1 MKPRSAIKTDLF
13 AFDHHRKKIDTLG
26 DPLAEIESY
35 IDFAALAAEVD
46 RIAPRPVSPQGGRPP
61 YPTETMVRILVL
73 KRLYNLSD
81 EQMEYQLLD
90 RMSYKRFCGLANAT
104 NIPDRTTVWTFEN
117 RIGEA
122 GAKALFDGVSAQLL
136 KKGFIARGGQI
147 IDATLVPAPKQH
159 TSRGEKALIEQGA
172 MPASWKPAK
181 RRQKDLD
188 ATWTKKHGKSHFGY
202 KLSIN
207 VDTKYKIIR
216 KIETDTA
223 STHDSQHFDNVFD
236 AANTS
241 RDVYADRGYPSAE
254 REAWLKEN
262 GFRNQIQRKGHRN
275 KPLSDCQQRRNKR
288 IAKTR
293 ARARQVQDGQAV
305 LIDVRS
311 DAEREWV
318 GQVPGAI
325 AVAWKQW
332 PGMVMNADFDA
343 QLRAAVPEGGRAVLL
358 CRSGVRSVAAA
369 RRATE
374 LGITAYNILEGFEGD
389 PDSHAQRG
397 KKGGWRRQGLPWRQG

>member
-13 AFDHHRKKIDTLG
+13 ASDAHRKKIDTLG
-26 DPLAEIESY
+26 DPLTQIESY

-46 RIAPRPVSPQGGRPP
+46 AIAPRPLSPRGGRPP
-61 YPTETMVRILVL
+61 YPTETMVRIVVL

-90 RMSYKRFCGLANAT
+90 RMSYKRFCALSDAT

-136 KKGFIARGGQI
+136 KRGFIARGGQI

-159 TSRGEKALIEQGA
+159 NSRGDKELIDKDA
-172 MPASWKPAK
+172 MPVGWKPAK
-181 RRQKDLD
+181 RRQKDID

-207 VDTKYKIIR
+207 VDKQYKFIR

-236 AANTS
+236 ASNTS
-241 RDVYADRGYPSAE
+241 RDLYADRGYPSEA
-254 REAWLKEN
+254 REAWLKKN
-262 GFRNQIQRKGHRN
+262 GCRNQIQRKGKRN
-275 KPLSDCQQRRNKR
+275 TPLSKCQQRRNHR

-293 ARARQVQDGQAV
+293 ARVEHVFAAIEQMGGKLIRTVGQARANFAMTMMAACYNLKRLV
-305 LIDVRS
+305 YVRKS
-311 DAEREWV
+311 
-318 GQVPGAI
+318 AI
-325 AVAWKQW
+325 VA
-332 PGMVMNADFDA
+332 
-343 QLRAAVPEGGRAVLL
+343 L
-358 CRSGVRSVAAA
+358 
-369 RRATE
+369 
-374 LGITAYNILEGFEGD
+374 
-389 PDSHAQRG
+389 
-397 KKGGWRRQGLPWRQG
+397 